1 MLITITKKI
10 KNKIMKNLKIIR
22 LVCIFLSIAIIII
35 YSKINPT
42 FSYSD
47 YISTLTYISVWLD
60 ITDIY
65 IKVKNAAKQYFT
77 RYRKYTITEI
87 QWKDLSYYERTLPY
101 EYSTV
106 ATYKSD
112 KYYYFLT
119 LYYKNDT
126 TYFGS
131 ENNFYKYYKP
141 LALEIKPENEIW
153 YNLSYEDEKR
163 LCKYLEKTIEDK
175 SLYIDSDN
183 PWAYLSKG
191 IFISGTYLYDP
202 LIKSGKIDGLGDFGS
217 YKSFYILCYYDC
229 RLK

>member
-1 MLITITKKI
+1 MILNKI
-10 KNKIMKNLKIIR
+10 KLNEILKFIK
-22 LVCIFLSIAIIII
+22 LNCIFFSITIIII
-35 YSKINPT
+35 YSKLNPT
-42 FSYSD
+42 LSYGN

-60 ITDIY
+60 ILKIY
-65 IKVKNAAKQYFT
+65 TKVKNAADQYFR

-101 EYSTV
+101 KYSTV
-106 ATYKSD
+106 ATYESD
-112 KYYYFLT
+112 SGYYYFLT

-141 LALEIKPENEIW
+141 LALEIEPENKIW

-163 LCKYLEKTIEDK
+163 LCKYLETTIEDN
-175 SLYIDSDN
+175 SLYINSDY
-183 PWAYLSKG
+183 PWDYLSKG
-191 IFISGTYLYDP
+191 IFISATYSCNP
-202 LIKSGKIDGLGDFGS
+202 LIKSGKIDGLGEFGT